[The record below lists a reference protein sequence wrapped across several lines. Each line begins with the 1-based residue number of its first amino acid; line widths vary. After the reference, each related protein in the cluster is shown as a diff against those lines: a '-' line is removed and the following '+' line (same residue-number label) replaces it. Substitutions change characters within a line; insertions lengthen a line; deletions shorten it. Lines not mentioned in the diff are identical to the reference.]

1 MKKFAFIVVALTLST
16 AVLGDQPKVYPR
28 DSVVAN
34 RTLADWSAA
43 WRQWADSMPADNH
56 PLFDT
61 ASSCSEGNSG
71 PVWFLG
77 GKFCAFPTPPGQVCD
92 NSHAVRTCNVPRG
105 VSLYFPVVNTSCLDG
120 EAIAGQCITPGG
132 FSAGPNITQI
142 RQVAAEMIDHTEN
155 LEVSID
161 GKLLEGNLKNNFR
174 VQSTVY
180 TTLLPDNNLYQ
191 ASGETNIVKG
201 QYIGVDDGVYVMLKP
216 LPKGRHTLNFKGRFT
231 LFDFNL
237 DVTYNLFVQ

>member
-1 MKKFAFIVVALTLST
+1 MKNFAFIIIVSTLST
-16 AVLGDQPKVYPR
+16 TVFADQPKVYPAN
-28 DSVVAN
+28 SVVAN

-43 WRQWADSMPADNH
+43 WRQWADSMPVDNH

-92 NSHAVRTCNVPRG
+92 NSHAVRACNVPSG
-105 VSLYFPVVNTSCLDG
+105 VSLYFPIVNTACLDG
-120 EAIAGQCITPGG
+120 EAAAVPNQCMG
-132 FSAGPNITQI
+132 AGPYINQI
-142 RQVAAEMIDHTEN
+142 RTAVADMIDQTEN
-155 LEVSID
+155 LEVSVD
-161 GKLLEGNLKNNFR
+161 GKLIEGNLKNKFR

-180 TTLLPDNNLYQ
+180 TSLLPDNNLYQ
-191 ASGETNIVKG
+191 ALGETNITKG
-201 QYIGVDDGVYVMLKP
+201 QYNGVDDGIYVMLKP
-216 LPKGRHTLNFKGRFT
+216 LSKGHHTLNFKGRFT
-231 LFDFNL
+231 QFDFNL

>member
-1 MKKFAFIVVALTLST
+1 MKKFAFIVVALSLSPT
-16 AVLGDQPKVYPR
+16 VFGDQPKVYPR

-34 RTLADWSAA
+34 RTLAEWSAA

-61 ASSCSEGNSG
+61 AASCAEGNAG

-92 NSHAVRTCNVPRG
+92 NSHAVRACNVPSG
-105 VSLYFPVVNTSCLDG
+105 VSLYFPIVNTACIDG
-120 EAIAGQCITPGG
+120 EAAAGQCIIPGG
-132 FSAGPNITQI
+132 FSAEPNITQI
-142 RQVAAEMIDHTEN
+142 RKVAAEMIDHTDN
-155 LEVSID
+155 LQVSVD
-161 GKLLEGNLKNNFR
+161 GKMLEGNLKNSFR

-180 TTLLPDNNLYQ
+180 TSLIPDNNLYQ

-216 LPKGRHTLNFKGRFT
+216 LPKGHHTLNFKGRFT

-237 DVTYNLFVQ
+237 DVTYDLLVR